1 MNRRPQPKG
10 WSIRSHQP
18 QADAADVVWRIENTC
33 VVERFPEWSCR
44 WRQEGLNG
52 EQEPP
57 HHCFKTP
64 PKILTAAICNPKK
77 VMKCSKSGRSS
88 ESSTSIL
95 GFQPFIFQGVCLLK
109 PNTQPASANKH
120 HVVPRCWPAK
130 ASGWTT
136 TSALRIKTRLDSY
149 PCISVNLPIESY
161 SNEASP
167 HIDPP
172 HVFSLQSTV
181 KNAITKKLDLA
192 KDGSAKGRSWCH
204 AEKGGVTQPRGGG
217 WWEKVWIPPV
227 FWFVNPFLQKSV
239 LLKKMW
245 NRKIW
250 YQSETF
256 RWGGPNI
263 WPSYHLS
270 HGKLYKMAFP
280 SFPLCRSCTH
290 PKNHWR
296 WLASKLELYFLTIC
310 LNKSTNLYHW
320 KAPCE
325 IIPCDSCVLPEWLV
339 VLAHYNK
346 LTDGMLRV
354 ASKKQH
360 ANVVWQI
367 PALTWHFFMPSR

>member
-1 MNRRPQPKG
+1 
-10 WSIRSHQP
+10 
-18 QADAADVVWRIENTC
+18 
-33 VVERFPEWSCR
+33 
-44 WRQEGLNG
+44 
-52 EQEPP
+52 
-57 HHCFKTP
+57 
-64 PKILTAAICNPKK
+64 
-77 VMKCSKSGRSS
+77 MKCSKSGRSS

-217 WWEKVWIPPV
+217 
-227 FWFVNPFLQKSV
+227 
-239 LLKKMW
+239 
-245 NRKIW
+245 
-250 YQSETF
+250 
-256 RWGGPNI
+256 
-263 WPSYHLS
+263 
-270 HGKLYKMAFP
+270 
-280 SFPLCRSCTH
+280 
-290 PKNHWR
+290 
-296 WLASKLELYFLTIC
+296 
-310 LNKSTNLYHW
+310 
-320 KAPCE
+320 
-325 IIPCDSCVLPEWLV
+325 
-339 VLAHYNK
+339 
-346 LTDGMLRV
+346 
-354 ASKKQH
+354 
-360 ANVVWQI
+360 
-367 PALTWHFFMPSR
+367 

>member
-1 MNRRPQPKG
+1 M
-10 WSIRSHQP
+10 
-18 QADAADVVWRIENTC
+18 
-33 VVERFPEWSCR
+33 
-44 WRQEGLNG
+44 
-52 EQEPP
+52 
-57 HHCFKTP
+57 
-64 PKILTAAICNPKK
+64 
-77 VMKCSKSGRSS
+77 
-88 ESSTSIL
+88 
-95 GFQPFIFQGVCLLK
+95 
-109 PNTQPASANKH
+109 
-120 HVVPRCWPAK
+120 
-130 ASGWTT
+130 
-136 TSALRIKTRLDSY
+136 
-149 PCISVNLPIESY
+149 
-161 SNEASP
+161 
-167 HIDPP
+167 
-172 HVFSLQSTV
+172 
-181 KNAITKKLDLA
+181 DLA

-256 RWGGPNI
+256 RWWGPNI

-290 PKNHWR
+290 IKSHWR
-296 WLASKLELYFLTIC
+296 WLASTLELYFQQFCC
-310 LNKSTNLYHW
+310 LLKDLHQLIQLESIMWNYSIW
-320 KAPCE
+320 FRVSSSEC
-325 IIPCDSCVLPEWLV
+325 LV

-360 ANVVWQI
+360 ANIIKYTVYVYVVWQI
-367 PALTWHFFMPSR
+367 LALIWHFSWPVVNSRFNWFKKEQQPHPEAACFKLPPPVHRPKMRETWIIWVDVFKTLLYKLQRKLHGV

>member
-1 MNRRPQPKG
+1 MLAG
-10 WSIRSHQP
+10 
-18 QADAADVVWRIENTC
+18 
-33 VVERFPEWSCR
+33 
-44 WRQEGLNG
+44 
-52 EQEPP
+52 
-57 HHCFKTP
+57 KT
-64 PKILTAAICNPKK
+64 
-77 VMKCSKSGRSS
+77 
-88 ESSTSIL
+88 
-95 GFQPFIFQGVCLLK
+95 
-109 PNTQPASANKH
+109 
-120 HVVPRCWPAK
+120 
-130 ASGWTT
+130 SGWTT

-217 WWEKVWIPPV
+217 WWEQVWIPPV

-256 RWGGPNI
+256 RWWGPNI